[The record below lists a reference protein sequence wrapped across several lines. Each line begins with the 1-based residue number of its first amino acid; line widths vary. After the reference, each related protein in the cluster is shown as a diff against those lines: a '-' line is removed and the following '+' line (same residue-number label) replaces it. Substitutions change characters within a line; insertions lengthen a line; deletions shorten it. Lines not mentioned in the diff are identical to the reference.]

1 MEMRLSIALAR
12 ERDLH
17 ELPAIELA
25 AARLLE
31 GHAPE
36 SILAESTPIEDLSAA
51 QADGRLWVA
60 LADDR
65 PVGFAIVEMLD
76 DGLPHLDELDVHPE
90 FMRRGMG
97 TALVRVVCDWT
108 AENGFSEITLTTFRV
123 VSWNM
128 PFYAKMGFELVP
140 EANLRPAL
148 RAVVDDETARGLDPE
163 TRCVM
168 RYRAAPM
175 PKRRKR

>member
-1 MEMRLSIALAR
+1 METRLSIALAR
-12 ERDLH
+12 ERDLP
-17 ELPAIELA
+17 ELPGIELA

-36 SILAESTPIEDLSAA
+36 SILQESTPLEDLRAA
-51 QADGRLWVA
+51 QAAGRLWVA

-65 PVGFAIVEMLD
+65 PVGFAIVDFLE

-108 AENGFSEITLTTFRV
+108 VEQGFPEITLTTFRA

-128 PFYAKMGFELVP
+128 PFYAKMGFEVVP
-140 EANLRPAL
+140 EANQRPTL

-168 RYRAAPM
+168 RYRAASKPQ
-175 PKRRKR
+175 RRQR

>member
-12 ERDLH
+12 ERDLPD
-17 ELPAIELA
+17 LPGIELA

-31 GHAPE
+31 GHAPD
-36 SILAESTPIEDLSAA
+36 SILEESTPLDVLSAA
-51 QADGRLWVA
+51 QAAGRLWVA

-65 PVGFAIVEMLD
+65 PVGFAIVEMLE

-97 TALVRVVCDWT
+97 TALVRVICDWT
-108 AENGFSEITLTTFRV
+108 AENGFPEITLTTFRA

-128 PFYAKMGFELVP
+128 PFYAKMGFEVVP
-140 EANLRPAL
+140 EANQRPAL

-168 RYRAAPM
+168 RYRVAPVRSRV
-175 PKRRKR
+175 KR